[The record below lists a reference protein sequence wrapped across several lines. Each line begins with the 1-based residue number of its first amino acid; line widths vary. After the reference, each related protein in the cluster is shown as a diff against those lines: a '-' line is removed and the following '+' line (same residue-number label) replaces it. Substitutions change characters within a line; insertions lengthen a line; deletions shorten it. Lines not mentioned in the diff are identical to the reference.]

1 MNESTINL
9 LMQIPLAGLVVLVVY
24 MFLKYIKSN
33 AEAWREAIAK
43 ENDMTRSFMREE
55 RERSTEAYRVQN
67 ETTCAALNN
76 LIKAVADTNESV
88 RANNMLVT
96 AHDRNTMEAVMNI
109 SQIWAKLNNADQ
121 PKPKRS
127 N

>member
-76 LIKAVADTNESV
+76 LIDRKSV
-88 RANNMLVT
+88 V
-96 AHDRNTMEAVMNI
+96 
-109 SQIWAKLNNADQ
+109 
-121 PKPKRS
+121 
-127 N
+127 